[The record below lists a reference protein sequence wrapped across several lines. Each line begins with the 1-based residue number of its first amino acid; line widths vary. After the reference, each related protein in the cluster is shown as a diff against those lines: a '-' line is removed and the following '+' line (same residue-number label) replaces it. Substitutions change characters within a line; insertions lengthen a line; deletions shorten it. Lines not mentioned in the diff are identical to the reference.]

1 MAERCERNPHIND
14 KLYLDMTVEEIYGS
28 LLHKAIDAFPCHGL
42 RFDIQ
47 DNLIKICKRLKGT
60 KYEDDAR
67 KYVQDVITFFLN
79 RIDKLYNKEGL
90 DSDVQVVNWLAVL
103 DYLNDVE

>member
-1 MAERCERNPHIND
+1 MAEHCERNPHIND

-28 LLHKAIDAFPCHGL
+28 LLKKALDAFPRQGL

-47 DNLIKICKRLKGT
+47 NELITICKRLKGT

-67 KYVQDVITFFLN
+67 KYVQDVISFFLN
-79 RIDKLYNKEGL
+79 RIDRLYSKEGL
-90 DSDVQVVNWLAVL
+90 DSDVQVVNWLATL
-103 DYLNDVE
+103 DYLNDIE

>member
-1 MAERCERNPHIND
+1 MAEHCERNPHIND
-14 KLYLDMTVEEIYGS
+14 KVSFDMTVEEIYGS
-28 LLHKAIDAFPCHGL
+28 LIHKAIDVFPYQGL

-67 KYVQDVITFFLN
+67 KYVQDVITFFLK
-79 RIDKLYNKEGL
+79 RIDIKNNEGL
-90 DSDVQVVNWLAVL
+90 DSDVQVVNWLAAL
-103 DYLNDVE
+103 DYLNDIE